1 MYKDLDNMLCGTG
14 RVGRDCGAASER
26 ARCGSDSCGCERE
39 RSADSF
45 CGCNG
50 HSWGLVDYPVAMVY
64 SPLQKFDG
72 VCDKQTALH
81 RGTMFEALD
90 LPFKGASV
98 YKGGNCRG

>member
-1 MYKDLDNMLCGTG
+1 
-14 RVGRDCGAASER
+14 
-26 ARCGSDSCGCERE
+26 
-39 RSADSF
+39 
-45 CGCNG
+45 
-50 HSWGLVDYPVAMVY
+50 MVY